1 MNTLPIKGPHRT
13 FLQAL
18 ARSVFSNGRHT
29 DNGLFADLVSNTA
42 ALGSPAPSQS
52 ARSAADDQFTQSIT
66 CRPLVD
72 TESLDDRQRAD
83 LVIGTAAVEAAWKAV
98 QADPLWANHSLMR
111 SCILL
116 ALIVRDI
123 LHGIGRSDAVVMPVG
138 AQLLRYSN
146 RELLN
151 ALTIG
156 SPDAPVLP
164 NAWNAHMVVKIGDI
178 LFDPTCGQTQRHW
191 NAAPDTAALLFRPGC
206 GKVSLFEHGEAD
218 AIAQFLYNRS
228 GYDYVMTYFHLTPAS
243 AKRAVGW
250 EAYKDALPK
259 RRAPLVQS
267 ALQRLRNIQLPTAR
281 MGVAA

>member
-1 MNTLPIKGPHRT
+1 MTPLPIKGPHRS

-18 ARSVFSNGRHT
+18 ASSVFSHGRYT
-29 DNGLFADLVSNTA
+29 DKGRFADRVSDA
-42 ALGSPAPSQS
+42 AAVNSPTSNQS
-52 ARSAADDQFTQSIT
+52 LKSPADDQFARSIT
-66 CRPLVD
+66 CLPLLD

-98 QADPLWANHSLMR
+98 QADPLWANHSLMGN
-111 SCILL
+111 CILL

-146 RELLN
+146 REPLN

-178 LFDPTCGQTQRHW
+178 LLDPTCGQTQRHW
-191 NAAPDTAALLFRPGC
+191 NAAPDTAALLLRPGC
-206 GKVSLFEHGEAD
+206 SKVSLFEHGEAG
-218 AIAQFLYNRS
+218 AIAQFRYDRA
-228 GYDYVMTYFHLTPAS
+228 GYDYVMSYFYLTPPS
-243 AKRAVGW
+243 AKRAEGW
-250 EAYKDALPK
+250 HACKDASPK
-259 RRAPLVQS
+259 RRAPLVNS
-267 ALQRLRNIQLPTAR
+267 ALQILRNIQLPLAR
-281 MGVAA
+281 MGAAA

>member
-1 MNTLPIKGPHRT
+1 MTTLPIKGPHRS

-18 ARSVFSNGRHT
+18 ASSVFSHGRYT
-29 DNGLFADLVSNTA
+29 DKGRCADRVSDA
-42 ALGSPAPSQS
+42 AAVNSLTSDQSLKSP
-52 ARSAADDQFTQSIT
+52 ADDQVARSIT
-66 CRPLVD
+66 CLPLLD
-72 TESLDDRQRAD
+72 TVSLDDRQRAD

-98 QADPLWANHSLMR
+98 QADARWANHSLMR
-111 SCILL
+111 NCILL

-123 LHGIGRSDAVVMPVG
+123 LHGMGRSDAVVMPVG

-146 RELLN
+146 REPLN
-151 ALTIG
+151 VLTIG

-191 NAAPDTAALLFRPGC
+191 NAAPDTAALLLRPEC

-218 AIAQFLYNRS
+218 AIAQFRYNRA
-228 GYDYVMTYFHLTPAS
+228 GYDYVVTYFHLTPAS

-267 ALQRLRNIQLPTAR
+267 ALQMLRNIQLPTAR